1 MEDNETEDS
10 LSTFCAR
17 HFCSSEKNLVGILV
31 LLRSYQV
38 VLQANFNFASLF
50 GIPLESD
57 RKATGLGA
65 LFSTPKPRILNAEQT
80 RRTSLEWKDVVSS
93 TKYGHELQ
101 KDGSYH
107 VRVDDNDQT
116 VVELSKGDHDFIA
129 TGLPRQLIDPQ
140 LYPSDVASERAIAL
154 TVTNEIS
161 RSREMVLQVL
171 ETMDSVLD
179 GICKKLNLQS
189 DLLASD
195 ISGNELRVSK
205 GNESTATSKESVPS
219 PAKNGKKRKRNG
231 GNPWTFEET
240 EYLCKWYVE
249 NQNLSKDEIEK
260 HYRFKG
266 RGRTFSSIQSK
277 LYEKKLGHLTHKK
290 KMSPESHVASEPL
303 TSLPTPLHILSPST
317 NNITAVDGSQLSL
330 AINIIRESYDKPCSS
345 LSSSG
350 TSEGWT
356 KANRTR
362 SWNGTRSRGLNN
374 EPLSALE
381 SEVNPASSRSETSR
395 IHKDSGNTQTLH
407 EDPKT
412 DTPTDAINSKKDTSA
427 IEVAVTCQRSPNPMN
442 ESLSHPTR
450 GLNSPKETDE
460 EQTIDLETTI
470 QSPPPIIRESTT
482 DALPGFSSLIG
493 YAESVCE
500 TGSRTTKELE
510 PNSSEAMHFSN
521 VRNVGHTSGPETSE
535 NTPNR
540 DRQQLDDP
548 KTFANSAQ
556 SVSQNPSSEAAG
568 RHFGSVGCVNSH
580 TTAPALKRASD
591 VGATPTLPTISDLNL
606 ELPTSLSE
614 QQAVPVIQTP
624 ALFTQ
629 RSTYSRIEHQ
639 APKFLSDHP
648 RPSESYFQLGNVAR
662 QSQLQSY
669 VCQTCN
675 KSFAQKW
682 KLDDHMNLH
691 MGLKPYGCSW
701 PGCSATFSNRGSRTR
716 HQSNCRPDS
725 GRPGRLLSS

>member
-1 MEDNETEDS
+1 MI
-10 LSTFCAR
+10 
-17 HFCSSEKNLVGILV
+17 G
-31 LLRSYQV
+31 
-38 VLQANFNFASLF
+38 
-50 GIPLESD
+50 
-57 RKATGLGA
+57 
-65 LFSTPKPRILNAEQT
+65 
-80 RRTSLEWKDVVSS
+80 
-93 TKYGHELQ
+93 
-101 KDGSYH
+101 
-107 VRVDDNDQT
+107 
-116 VVELSKGDHDFIA
+116 
-129 TGLPRQLIDPQ
+129 
-140 LYPSDVASERAIAL
+140 
-154 TVTNEIS
+154 
-161 RSREMVLQVL
+161 
-171 ETMDSVLD
+171 
-179 GICKKLNLQS
+179 
-189 DLLASD
+189 
-195 ISGNELRVSK
+195 
-205 GNESTATSKESVPS
+205 
-219 PAKNGKKRKRNG
+219 NG

-460 EQTIDLETTI
+460 GKYLVKSCLHQ
-470 QSPPPIIRESTT
+470 PVPYVAP
-482 DALPGFSSLIG
+482 
-493 YAESVCE
+493 
-500 TGSRTTKELE
+500 
-510 PNSSEAMHFSN
+510 
-521 VRNVGHTSGPETSE
+521 
-535 NTPNR
+535 
-540 DRQQLDDP
+540 
-548 KTFANSAQ
+548 SAQ
-556 SVSQNPSSEAAG
+556 VPS
-568 RHFGSVGCVNSH
+568 CVH
-580 TTAPALKRASD
+580 DGP
-591 VGATPTLPTISDLNL
+591 P
-606 ELPTSLSE
+606 
-614 QQAVPVIQTP
+614 
-624 ALFTQ
+624 
-629 RSTYSRIEHQ
+629 
-639 APKFLSDHP
+639 
-648 RPSESYFQLGNVAR
+648 
-662 QSQLQSY
+662 
-669 VCQTCN
+669 C
-675 KSFAQKW
+675 
-682 KLDDHMNLH
+682 
-691 MGLKPYGCSW
+691 
-701 PGCSATFSNRGSRTR
+701 
-716 HQSNCRPDS
+716 
-725 GRPGRLLSS
+725 